1 MSIALYDDDFRR
13 YVHVPFN
20 LELMKL
26 ATYYKRKNEIVV
38 LTPSIQKDRYST
50 TFLRKDYDDGIFI
63 PNPSSYPNLIT
74 GGLAYSSGRYIP
86 MDTDIER
93 CCADTS
99 IYSRVAPMFCKNQF
113 YTQAFKTMT
122 NAIHLR
128 LSLDGTNIWSAYAT
142 QLPPLRN
149 SHCLFLHDPNLGEI
163 EGARDV
169 INSLLDHM
177 PDRPLG
183 RRVGSKFPI
192 VAKDGQDLLA
202 WTDFR
207 NTAAFYSLQYDGI
220 MDDEVFHD
228 FVLRTRGTSISYQLI
243 YNISAGARY
252 ATDDFLM
259 NGLPR
264 IFKQIIFSRS
274 HKLKIR
280 LYYDD
285 DFFLDPNWKKLMSLW
300 QIYATQ
306 PRTNDNEFFLHRP
319 FYLLINGIEKGWYR
333 AEGLHKKQDVI
344 EVFNFVREN
353 NYELFKLFYDCTS
366 VTLKGGNFEND
377 TNRD

>member
-74 GGLAYSSGRYIP
+74 GGLAYSSGRYVP

-192 VAKDGQDLLA
+192 LAKDGQDLLD
-202 WTDFR
+202 WTNFR
-207 NTAAFYSLQYDGI
+207 NTAAFYSLQYNGV
-220 MDDEVFHD
+220 MDDEVFYD
-228 FVLRTRGTSISYQLI
+228 FVQHTKGTTITDQLV
-243 YNISAGARY
+243 YNIGAGARY

-259 NGLPR
+259 NQLPK
-264 IFKQIIFSRS
+264 IFKQIVFSRS

-280 LYYDD
+280 LNYTE
-285 DFFLDPNWKKLMSLW
+285 DFFLDPRWKKLLILW
-300 QIYATQ
+300 QSYVLQ
-306 PRTNDNEFFLHRP
+306 PKNTDNEFFIKAP
-319 FYLLINGIEKGWYR
+319 FSFYIEGVYKGTFFLR
-333 AEGLHKKQDVI
+333 GVERREEIRDILQFVKQ
-344 EVFNFVREN
+344 E
-353 NYELFKLFYDCTS
+353 NYELFKLFYECNE
-366 VTLKGGNFEND
+366 VTLKGGKFEND
-377 TNRD
+377 SVRN